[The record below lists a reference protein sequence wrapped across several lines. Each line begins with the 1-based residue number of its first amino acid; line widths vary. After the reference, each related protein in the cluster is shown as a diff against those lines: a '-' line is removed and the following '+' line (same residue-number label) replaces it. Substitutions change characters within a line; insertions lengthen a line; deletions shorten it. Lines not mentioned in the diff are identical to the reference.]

1 MYSPVNTAIVIIIIK
16 SPFKYELL
24 ANFLKV
30 IVSKVNTIIYKTKYI
45 PYLYILAFSTMH
57 RYSIYIIDITIPY
70 TFNLDRFDMGLGKQS
85 QELDILFVEKCIKAI
100 DSSVGGEIYTILPE
114 GLLNLPYYLEFREWL
129 LRKCYLTI
137 VVSLPEG
144 AFIPFG
150 KSVSKTTILGLR
162 KKGDKSPPG

>member
-24 ANFLKV
+24 ANFLNV

-70 TFNLDRFDMGLGKQS
+70 TFTALSMF
-85 QELDILFVEKCIKAI
+85 LFSASIPTIKI
-100 DSSVGGEIYTILPE
+100 INVKYKTI
-114 GLLNLPYYLEFREWL
+114 
-129 LRKCYLTI
+129 
-137 VVSLPEG
+137 
-144 AFIPFG
+144 
-150 KSVSKTTILGLR
+150 KTY
-162 KKGDKSPPG
+162 